1 MKLNR
6 VLLSG
11 VALVA
16 MAGAAN
22 AADLIVYDVPVTE
35 PVMVADTG
43 WYLSVFGGG
52 VWDSYITAEDTDG
65 DVDTDDVE
73 IETDMGWTLGV
84 AVGAHVFDNIRGEL
98 ELAHTNRDVNGAS
111 EGGPTVDVDGSVST
125 TTLMGN
131 LWLDLDTGSG
141 FTPYIGGGIGAGYVT
156 AESPGTLG
164 VDPLDV
170 DGFGLA
176 YQVGAGVKFDVADN
190 LALDLG
196 YRFKGVS
203 AEISGDG
210 SEDTT
215 AHVGSHV
222 LQVGLSVGF

>member
-52 VWDSYITAEDTDG
+52 VWDSYITAEDDDVDG
-65 DVDTDDVE
+65 DTDDVE

-98 ELAHTNRDVNGAS
+98 ELAHTNRDVNSAS
-111 EGGPTVDVDGSVST
+111 EGALVLDPIDGSVTT

-156 AESPGTLG
+156 AESADAG
-164 VDPLDV
+164 LDA
-170 DGFGLA
+170 DGYGLA

-196 YRFKGVS
+196 YRFKGLS

-210 SEDTT
+210 TEDVV